1 MGNMCKRKKN
11 VWYMCGGYCV
21 LQVRNDGERVRSEG
35 PLAYANLNGFRCF
48 HLILPNH
55 AVLHV
60 TGRNGGALCTL
71 QVNPEGHITLLQQ
84 HQSTGTATTSSLDA
98 LFTGT

>member
-1 MGNMCKRKKN
+1 MCKKNKKN
-11 VWYMCGGYCV
+11 VWYMCGVYCV
-21 LQVRNDGERVRSEG
+21 LQARNDVERVRMEG

-71 QVNPEGHITLLQQ
+71 QVSPEGQITLLQQ
-84 HQSTGTATTSSLDA
+84 HQNAGGASTATSLDA